1 MGAYFSLRGEGEWD
15 QTVSETMHPSIWT
28 NVAFTPLS
36 RAQKMLLHRG
46 GDLQFAFPGG
56 IRQGGDTIQVSEVVD
71 LSLLVGFEE
80 AAGRLFS
87 ALLVRAPLASAPHT
101 YSRAVEE
108 VLLTAPGARPAK
120 SAELTGKAS
129 SNGGGNEI
137 FSGGMSLESLDKEEP
152 PAQVTEWEYLLL
164 YAVKEGVLAFFG
176 NDFESCEEVLRDIA
190 AHYGELPTAA
200 NASTSGA
207 SLAASTRVKT
217 AMYPIGRA
225 PPPVGRV
232 FTELIDS
239 DLKREFAIRC
249 EAEEQSSCTNCV
261 VFCLRMML
269 GMKMSVRG
277 WEIQQICE
285 SRPDL
290 GPLVGSAAGD
300 AWEQLWRRVRT

>member
-15 QTVSETMHPSIWT
+15 QTVSETMEPSIWT

-36 RAQKMLLHRG
+36 RTQKMLLHRG
-46 GDLQFAFPGG
+46 GEVQFAFPGG
-56 IRQGGDTIQVSEVVD
+56 IRQGGDVIQVSEVVD

-80 AAGRLFS
+80 SAGRLYS
-87 ALLVRAPLASAPHT
+87 ALVVHAPLDTARHT

-120 SAELTGKAS
+120 TTESTDKGSEM
-129 SNGGGNEI
+129 
-137 FSGGMSLESLDKEEP
+137 FSGSMTLDQLDKEEA
-152 PAQVTEWEYLLL
+152 PAQVTEWEYLML
-164 YAVKEGVLAFFG
+164 YTVKEGVLAFFG
-176 NDFESCEEVLRDIA
+176 HDLESCEEVVRDIA
-190 AHYGELPTAA
+190 AHYGEHLPPANGASPGSGTAA
-200 NASTSGA
+200 GV
-207 SLAASTRVKT
+207 SLAAAVKVKT

-232 FTELIDS
+232 FTELISS

-277 WEIQQICE
+277 YDIRQLCE

-290 GPLVGSAAGD
+290 GPLVGTAAGD
-300 AWEQLWRRVRT
+300 AWEQLW